1 MCDSAAPG
9 TRTGS
14 GARHSVPVC
23 ARPAAHARACQSSF
37 EQAGAGRTPICAPAR
52 RSLAR
57 SARARLSTLVACVHD
72 TALLIA
78 SLPGSPIVGM
88 GSPFAFVKPG
98 QEARHLCQ
106 GSLYIIDRDCPICK
120 NWSTFPRRSRRPGC
134 PGDQEL
140 GTRTHRRRRL
150 TCRAATPCGST
161 LINCSFCLTSQ
172 AQWSAVS
179 VKLLPCHR
187 PPTCAQL
194 VKGCPVCP
202 ASDRTPPLPS
212 RPRTPW
218 DQDDA
223 PAGLGLAEA
232 SHAGTRRV
240 SVRPVLP
247 DALDYGLQ
255 RLPGRQVPAR
265 LAEIGG
271 RERVG
276 VRVEQHRTPFSRRN
290 ATLRANAR
298 CLASVMFGLG
308 TAAIGCP
315 AASPSLS
322 SPRARV
328 SLMPFAHLLIV
339 LNVAGA
345 TTNASGGNGRTS
357 GSSAACSRRG
367 RGGRSGRQAGPRR
380 RTEFRRAW

>member
-1 MCDSAAPG
+1 M
-9 TRTGS
+9 
-14 GARHSVPVC
+14 
-23 ARPAAHARACQSSF
+23 
-37 EQAGAGRTPICAPAR
+37 
-52 RSLAR
+52 
-57 SARARLSTLVACVHD
+57 ACVHD

-106 GSLYIIDRDCPICK
+106 GSLYIIDSEYQWHLLRPFLVGRDCPICK

-240 SVRPVLP
+240 SVRPP
-247 DALDYGLQ
+247 GCP
-255 RLPGRQVPAR
+255 RLRTSAPPRETGPGSPRRDWGSGAGRCPGRTA
-265 LAEIGG
+265 
-271 RERVG
+271 RER
-276 VRVEQHRTPFSRRN
+276 RSR
-290 ATLRANAR
+290 A
-298 CLASVMFGLG
+298 G
-308 TAAIGCP
+308 TRLC
-315 AASPSLS
+315 
-322 SPRARV
+322 
-328 SLMPFAHLLIV
+328 
-339 LNVAGA
+339 
-345 TTNASGGNGRTS
+345 GRT
-357 GSSAACSRRG
+357 RG
-367 RGGRSGRQAGPRR
+367 AW
-380 RTEFRRAW
+380 RA